1 MLPNQ
6 RTFSNSIVSIAC
18 LLFLVLVAGC
28 GTRGPDSSLV
38 GAPVDVDRL
47 NWEQDIQRINSGEL
61 KLPERLDYRL
71 GPGDVISLT
80 LVGRPDILGV
90 DKEGK
95 PFALEITENP
105 GIVLPYVGSI
115 RAHGKTPEQMQKE
128 IQDAYRSIVRDPI
141 VILTVDKYF
150 YNQVS
155 IIGSV
160 NLPGRYKLDVGDTIL
175 DGIFKAGGLTFG
187 GVGRT
192 LPPARVLKLYREK
205 VGQEQ
210 RYNLPPEELLLLFQD
225 EDGFITTREE
235 LTIPLEEFIFG
246 GDLSYNI
253 PLQPND
259 VLFIPPAGT
268 VSVHGPFKNP
278 RVVFLGP
285 GLRTLVQVMTECGG
299 LRFKAASRVEVVR
312 NNADGSTT
320 SFYMDARKI
329 RERKEPDFIL
339 EDNDQ
344 VFAFNHPVRST
355 LDVVG
360 SIFRGASSAG
370 VNATYSPVP

>member
-1 MLPNQ
+1 MINPI
-6 RTFSNSIVSIAC
+6 RSITAASVLLFC
-18 LLFLVLVAGC
+18 LLMITAC
-28 GTRGPDSSLV
+28 GTRGPNSALI

-61 KLPERLDYRL
+61 KLPQRLDYRL

-95 PFALEITENP
+95 PFRVEITENP
-105 GIVLPYVGSI
+105 GIVLPYVGSL
-115 RAHGKTPEQMQKE
+115 RAHGKTPEQLQKD
-128 IQDAYRSIVRDPI
+128 IQESYRSIVRDPI

-150 YNQVS
+150 YNQVAV
-155 IIGSV
+155 IGSV
-160 NLPGRYKLDVGDTIL
+160 NAPGRYKLDVGDTIL

-192 LPPARVLKLYREK
+192 LPPARVMKVYRER

-210 RYNLPPEELLLLFQD
+210 RYNLSPDDLLKLFQD
-225 EDGFITTREE
+225 EEGFISTREE

-246 GDLSYNI
+246 GDLNYNI

-259 VLFIPPAGT
+259 ILFIPPAGT

-285 GLRTLVQVMTECGG
+285 GLRTVVQVMTECGG
-299 LRFKAASRVEVVR
+299 LRFKGASRIEIVR

-320 SFYMDARKI
+320 SFYMNARKM

-344 VFAFNHPVRST
+344 IFAFNHPVRSAF
-355 LDVVG
+355 DVVG
-360 SIFRGASSAG
+360 SIFKGASSAG